1 MVSVGTRLRILRKDA
16 GLSQVQL
23 GELAGSNQAAINRYE
38 SDNAQAPYRILLWYA
53 QYFDVSMDYI
63 FGLCDDKRG
72 RYVCVTPEEAHEI
85 VERKPDWSEFV
96 EACFEPGS
104 GLNRK
109 LKQMMMNMA
118 DEQSSK

>member
-1 MVSVGTRLRILRKDA
+1 MPSVGTRLRILRKEA
-16 GLSQVQL
+16 GLSQAQL

-53 QYFDVSMDYI
+53 QYFAVSMDFI
-63 FGLCDDKRG
+63 FGLCEDKRG
-72 RYVCVTPEEAHEI
+72 KYVCVTPEQAQEI
-85 VERKPDWSEFV
+85 VQRKPDWNEFV

-109 LKQMMMNMA
+109 LKRMMMNIA
-118 DEQSSK
+118 DEQEKV